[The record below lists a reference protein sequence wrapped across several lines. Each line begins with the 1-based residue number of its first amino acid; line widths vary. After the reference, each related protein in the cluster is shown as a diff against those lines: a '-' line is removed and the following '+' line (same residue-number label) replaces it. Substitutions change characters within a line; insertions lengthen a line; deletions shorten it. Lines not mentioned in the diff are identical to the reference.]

1 MKKSPP
7 VSSVKLPFLCLA
19 LLTFCLLAGCTT
31 PESRWETDFDTALAK
46 AQMRHKNIFL
56 LFTGTA
62 WDGESE
68 DLLFSIFNT
77 QEFKKGAGKNY
88 VLLHIDVPDIP
99 TALNRE
105 KAAETFRL
113 AVNMGV
119 RAAPTA
125 LLVTETGRPFA
136 FLPMTTETKTAQNV
150 LDLIKAERPREK
162 KINRLYGKI
171 QKTQGSKK
179 AEYIDAFIETVPE
192 RFHITLNDLFI
203 RIIETDPEN
212 KSGLLGKYKL
222 RIASE
227 NAARAFHAGTL
238 DNELNELLIL
248 INEKNLLSPSQI
260 QDAYYQLAYFAV
272 NSGKISQDEAVTYL
286 RQAYNAVPDS
296 AAAAHILNI
305 IESLAKDRLPAEN
318 ASFTGSLPPN
328 KADSDPAVKD

>member
-1 MKKSPP
+1 MKKSPSFFSP
-7 VSSVKLPFLCLA
+7 KPLCLSFIV
-19 LLTFCLLAGCTT
+19 LTLYLAAACTAVE
-31 PESRWETDFDTALAK
+31 PHWETDLDTALAE
-46 AQMRHKNIFL
+46 AHMRHKNIFL

-62 WDGESE
+62 WDDISE

-77 QEFKKGAGKNY
+77 EEFKKEAGKNY
-88 VLLHIDVPDIP
+88 ILLHIDVPDIP
-99 TALNRE
+99 TASDRE
-105 KAAETFRL
+105 KAAEVFRL
-113 AVNMGV
+113 ALNMGV

-125 LLVTETGRPFA
+125 LLMSETGRPFA

-150 LDLIKAERPREK
+150 LDLIRAERPREK
-162 KINRLYGKI
+162 KINRLYDKI

-179 AEYIDAFIETVPE
+179 AEYIDAYIETVPE

-203 RIIETDPEN
+203 QLIESDPEN

-238 DNELNELLIL
+238 DNELNELLLL
-248 INEKNLLSPSQI
+248 INEKNLLSPNQI

-296 AAAAHILNI
+296 AEAADILHV
-305 IESLAKDRLPAEN
+305 IESLSGGAPPTGSISPNEAASDSAAKD
-318 ASFTGSLPPN
+318 
-328 KADSDPAVKD
+328 